1 MLKYRLKRLSRPK
14 VIFWSAFVLLFFVS
28 MSSIVRF
35 YAADL
40 SSHSSYG
47 VSRIEGDTVIV
58 NDLDADW
65 YYYEGLN
72 FTEITSRTVLPGE
85 KRDVYN
91 EDTLAM
97 VQINYIGTDP
107 NGNGWTGYVS
117 KTERQSN
124 FTYYKYYPID
134 ENGYIEI
141 ELIDNPYTDRPK
153 HPDYS
158 TGTSEY
164 RAFNGWICNEEES
177 GEGVCDNLTFYHDY
191 DYYVRTA
198 KIKVDASKKVLLTL
212 NASWTDAYVLSGTR
226 SEENV
231 QAIGMYAIPG
241 FSRKEAVYG
250 HPCNYKFKSGFDFY
264 ELKTASY
271 NQEYSGYAVDFDM
284 NVGEYSLKYVDKAAC
299 TENSCSYLVPKSTN
313 EYVLGT
319 YYFEKTG
326 ETEQSTELQ
335 WIKKNQVVDVDGNPV
350 LDADGNPIYE
360 GDIVDDGT
368 LLYKEVDVHVE
379 VPITLHKF
387 FYTTYIHTGYVTKYY
402 DYQLCEKTTYT
413 SVTEKVGD
421 AVVSDIFDYGS
432 SLNWYY
438 YKDSNYDTSKKNLYY
453 NGSGQRCDMSGVTC
467 NTTNGV
473 YRLVQSWDDEIG
485 TWKNRVYADEN
496 DVVRIENNT
505 KVGNYY
511 YLVTRDTNI
520 MIHNTTVSS
529 GNIDLQDNFNN
540 STDGTDK
547 KPFTLT
553 SDDPSA
559 YVLYTSDSD
568 QYWMPKTDIV
578 LENLIL
584 RTGAGDS
591 ESDDTNYSIITNF
604 TNLKISRTVK
614 PYNSNKVARTIF
626 IANGSKSNLNSR
638 VIVEAGDYNQIY
650 SAPTSNSYT
659 FTKCNIQ
666 YILGSDYDRV
676 SNIQTN
682 LKVYHRFASGTRGTF
697 TDNGLI
703 PSSEVVVKSG
713 TIGEQSDN
721 TFGGIYIGQLLNGS
735 SSALRLIKV
744 EGGVIHHIL
753 GGLLVPSGQYDK
765 NMIGIYVT
773 GGKVTNIFGGAG
785 ETETG
790 GNRIIS
796 VTGGV
801 IRHAVAGGSNSS
813 TGDDGDGPVHGD
825 TLVYIGGNATI
836 GDGTTPQSSYKLDED
851 GNVFGAGFGI
861 SSTSVVGAVDSS
873 KVIVNLSNAGVIN
886 GSVYGG
892 GNFGPAGG
900 DTTAVT
906 SSVINIYNG
915 KIVGSVY
922 GGANSN
928 GAGKTS
934 YANCHTEYCLRSNS
948 SRYVYTY
955 GGKVNRNAY
964 YPRYSY
970 RTNNTQVTNTTTRCT
985 TSGGCDYYLRQGDYT
1000 DYYPNITYYYYSSGF
1015 KTLSPTKVLNSFNH
1029 DVTINMYGGN
1039 VNGSVYGGSKSTG
1052 YIYGDVDINLYGGK
1066 VTKSVYGGGYGKPT
1080 RIMGS
1085 VDIDTDTDG
1094 NSLLNIGNIYG
1105 GSALGVVNPGSVNT
1119 YTNIRVNG
1127 GMIGS
1132 VYGGGEGNTSTTP
1145 YTDGSIKVSVLSGKI
1160 GNVFGGT
1167 NVNGA
1172 VPYPNKTLKVYVT
1185 GGEITNVFGGGNG
1198 SRASTGNTYVGIAGG
1213 TISNVYGGGNEAVVN
1228 GSTDVD
1234 IGLLDVSIDTID
1246 SSMSSILGAIIGN
1259 VYGGG
1264 NKAVVSTSTDVDIA
1278 KGNIQNAF
1286 GGGNEATVPTS
1297 NISITGGSIEVAL
1310 YGGGN
1315 KAKVNTTT
1323 VDVSGGT
1330 FTQTTEKQGMGL
1342 GIFGGGANVADAGA
1356 DNTTVNLKSGVSVYN
1371 VYGGSNVSGT
1381 ITGTAKVN
1389 AEAAN
1394 IGCNLYGGGY
1404 QAAINNSNV
1413 SITGSTTFSYTL
1425 NPNAG
1430 ETAYNTTCG
1439 MAFGGGA
1446 SANVNGTANITLDT
1460 TGKAVA
1466 LYGGS
1471 NKAGNVAKTN
1481 VIVKRGVVSAVFG
1494 GNNYDGATGEASVT
1508 INQEAGK
1515 LTLDNVYGGSNGQN
1529 AIIGYEDGN
1538 GVYELGSTNVLFTA
1552 GTIKEN
1558 IFGGGNEA
1566 PVFGNTNVTMTAGT
1580 VNRVYGGG
1588 NKAFIG
1594 DFDTTN
1600 TKFEVDKD
1608 AEAGIVESFVNIS
1621 GGRVKNNVYGSGNA
1635 SFVDGNTRVNLASSS
1650 TTAAT
1655 TKTLRIDGS
1664 VFGGSETNA
1673 DEDKTYQYKAIG
1685 VSGDATITVD
1695 GTGYFDEDGLS
1706 TVKINGSIYGGGNN
1720 SNTRGNAKLYV
1731 DKVGVKST
1739 PMSMASIQRFSNV
1752 YIKDSVLE
1760 LNGARDRSLQ
1770 TRYTYGFVRIDNLYL
1785 LGTTTNAS
1793 TLNGSTLY
1801 MARGNILVKKY
1812 FSGAMSDDYKS
1823 FVAQTTTE
1831 NADGSLSNGYS
1842 DNKLYMYENIVFAVS
1857 TKEDVLYDATAGTVR
1872 GMTFL
1877 GMYNHGVDGDGL
1889 VTGVYDTAFKEG
1901 EKVGNLAYS
1910 QITSDAYTYAYG
1922 FHEFDPDYQIVTHG
1936 FYTNKVGT
1944 DQIVDVDYVGVTP
1957 LNLYYYKWVIG
1968 KERQQILVDL
1978 EASKNSTRES
1988 QNVKITLDQLKE
2000 QIGEHTFEWRDASML
2015 INSVDTSTFKAAKD
2029 DVTIEFDTV
2038 LVDKTD
2044 IDAVNVNDDNGDGV
2058 VDANNY
2064 FALSMGTTSEG
2075 WLDNF
2080 KTNFYE
2086 NGYSTEGDF
2095 CTDGSIGDCVGNAKY
2110 VYDSTTLQ
2118 RGLTFWLD
2126 HSKNLD
2132 FSISTATDRENSIIS
2147 LGTVTIKTVFTN
2159 PHADPG
2165 SANQQ
2170 VEVDIV
2176 ITITMTD
2183 STRDV
2188 YGAAIAPGFKTKVF
2202 SSANTSIPTNGVFSI
2217 YQSLSLDLNQP
2228 MMKDETKMWEVDEL
2242 YGQERTDEAGDHYS
2256 ESYRYLASNYLF
2268 PKGTKITLLDLVR
2281 DEQYYYE
2288 VTKDNR
2294 NEVNNDANG
2303 SSEYRYML
2311 ENFIRMGSTS
2321 GDNKYDDDMNGAN
2334 STKYYTYADDGKI
2347 KFAVEEFVF
2356 NVDFSAVDAADMI
2369 TEVKQFYLFMQLSYD
2384 KNGAETVLLS
2394 PDGDPT
2400 EGMAYIL
2407 NPDITSKINSSGGF
2421 VEEGNDETVP
2431 TTEIY
2436 MGEDTDLKLYT
2447 TFVNQ
2452 RADGTTA
2459 TGVTNTTYENYKLGA
2474 KITIMKPSKDESGN
2488 VIVDSS
2494 GNVVYEQVTG
2504 DMFGTVF
2511 TINGQKYYPQIDGT
2525 TRLQLAGRISDVI
2538 SDINID
2544 FENSSLVHDDYKIVV
2559 ETFASYDGLYYGDAD
2574 VVKIELPFKLLNN
2587 QYGLNVTIPPVQITH
2602 DVNTGKD
2609 KNGSNI
2615 INYIVDTKNGVA
2627 DPYLR
2632 ISLQRR
2638 NYNSY
2643 FDTSYTDIDLKNIV
2657 ETINVGS
2664 DATNILDI
2672 CYPDNSDTC
2681 LIYTLTKMDT
2691 SKGTEQF
2698 EVNMTLKDG
2707 PTSDDLLDL
2716 SKSGW
2721 KSGTYRVVFTLY
2733 DGDVPVGSVY
2743 EYLII
2748 RSLDIDEIIG
2758 IG

>member
-1 MLKYRLKRLSRPK
+1 MFLFYIKYGIINNDKDYKMEGLGMLKYRIKTLLKPK
-14 VIFWSAFVLLFFVS
+14 VIFWLTFTLLFFVS
-28 MSSIVRF
+28 MVSIARF
-35 YAADL
+35 YAADFDAIG
-40 SSHSSYG
+40 SGITSG
-47 VSRIEGDTVIV
+47 RTTDTVII
-58 NDLDADW
+58 NDLEADW
-65 YYYEGLN
+65 NYYESLN
-72 FTEITSRTVLPGE
+72 FTELTSRNLPTAYTN
-85 KRDVYN
+85 KYN
-91 EDTLAM
+91 KDTLVA
-97 VQINYIGTDP
+97 VELVYDGRDINDP
-107 NGNGWTGYVS
+107 SLVGKVS
-117 KTERQSN
+117 ARSGEGQYK
-124 FTYYKYYPID
+124 FIYYKYYPID
-134 ENGYIEI
+134 SDGNIKI
-141 ELIDNPYTDRPK
+141 ELIDNPYTARPK
-153 HPDYS
+153 VGS
-158 TGTSEY
+158 TYKG
-164 RAFNGWICNEEES
+164 FNGW
-177 GEGVCDNLTFYHDY
+177 VCDDEIASSVPCSEMEFSYDY
-191 DYYVRTA
+191 DYYLRYLTVKA
-198 KIKVDASKKVLLTL
+198 PEANESGEKKLSL
-212 NASWTDAYVLSGTR
+212 NLRATWV
-226 SEENV
+226 N
-231 QAIGMYAIPG
+231 G
-241 FSRKEAVYG
+241 FSATNFTY
-250 HPCNYKFKSGFDFY
+250 NTFKNT
-264 ELKTASY
+264 LKTVQMINIGTEDVTASEDIY
-271 NQEYSGYAVDFDM
+271 DWYFVKWIFD
-284 NVGEYSLKYVDKAAC
+284 
-299 TENSCSYLVPKSTN
+299 ENR
-313 EYVLGT
+313 T
-319 YYFEKTG
+319 YYEKA
-326 ETEQSTELQ
+326 EAKE
-335 WIKKNQVVDVDGNPV
+335 ND
-350 LDADGNPIYE
+350 IYFGYE
-360 GDIVDDGT
+360 DDGVT
-368 LLYKEVDVHVE
+368 SCGVNGCTCEREVTEDGTAGTE
-379 VPITLHKF
+379 SSGSNYVPIT
-387 FYTTYIHTGYVTKYY
+387 
-402 DYQLCEKTTYT
+402 C
-413 SVTEKVGD
+413 
-421 AVVSDIFDYGS
+421 
-432 SLNWYY
+432 NY
-438 YKDSNYDTSKKNLYY
+438 YKATTDEDILENKSYWFLNDSNVLEEISTDNGNGLVEFKEWKDTGRDDVTITGKTLKGYKAGDSLAGLYY
-453 NGSGQRCDMSGVTC
+453 RVDNWQDTANKHLYYKSNGHSCALESCTAGST
-467 NTTNGV
+467 V
-473 YRLVQSWDDEIG
+473 YRLIQTDDDYLGTGGKTISKLHRDDEYIFQEYIYEVQGEKKG
-485 TWKNRVYADEN
+485 TKITN
-496 DVVRIENNT
+496 DVSN
-505 KVGNYY
+505 KYY
-511 YLVTRDTNI
+511 YLVTRDINFLIPVTYTSGTNATI
-520 MIHNTTVSS
+520 DDHLHSNSTIPLTVTSDPAGSYSTMRTFVLDGDIALVFKIDTVIENVVMRFAIPSAYSSNPANVYSESAYYDRGGVAYSNYHNVKYGRYITRDSNCTQMEGGYRYNLVNVIGGAQFTSSSETYGKSKTIIESGFMNMAAALGNTTGYSS
-529 GNIDLQDNFNN
+529 GNSHNTNGKNIN
-540 STDGTDK
+540 
-547 KPFTLT
+547 
-553 SDDPSA
+553 
-559 YVLYTSDSD
+559 VIM
-568 QYWMPKTDIV
+568 QY
-578 LENLIL
+578 
-584 RTGAGDS
+584 
-591 ESDDTNYSIITNF
+591 
-604 TNLKISRTVK
+604 
-614 PYNSNKVARTIF
+614 
-626 IANGSKSNLNSR
+626 
-638 VIVEAGDYNQIY
+638 
-650 SAPTSNSYT
+650 
-659 FTKCNIQ
+659 
-666 YILGSDYDRV
+666 GSDYDRAIGDNSKLGIRISAAAYRNSHFV
-676 SNIQTN
+676 SD
-682 LKVYHRFASGTRGTF
+682 S
-697 TDNGLI
+697 LI
-703 PSSEVVVKSG
+703 PIAQAIVKSG
-713 TIGEQSDN
+713 T
-721 TFGGIYIGQLLNGS
+721 FGIMGRVNDTSSTLSSEGMTGPSFYYTNGIYAGPVACTGNVS
-735 SSALRLIKV
+735 KALTELKV
-744 EGGVIHHIL
+744 EGGDVLNIN
-753 GGLLVPSGQYDK
+753 GGPYIANGAKVSTVTR
-765 NMIGIYVT
+765 IT
-773 GGKVTNIFGGAG
+773 GGTAYSAVGGAG
-785 ETETG
+785 SFFSYGDRILSVSG
-790 GNRIIS
+790 GTIYFS
-796 VTGGV
+796 
-801 IRHAVAGGSNSS
+801 VAGGSASYRGG
-813 TGDDGDGPVHGD
+813 T
-825 TLVYIGGNATI
+825 GGNNGQLKGNTLMYVGGTAVI
-836 GDGTTPQSSYKLDED
+836 GADGNQYNTLSPYLHGVTK
-851 GNVFGAGFGI
+851 GNVFGAGYGNTSNNVLGSVYDSHVIINGGTI
-861 SSTSVVGAVDSS
+861 SGNVYGGGNYGVSGNSTDSTSTIRKTVVDVYDGNIKGSVYGGSNISGTSYTDAT
-873 KVIVNLSNAGVIN
+873 INLYGGTVN

-892 GNFGPAGG
+892 GKGVSTTVRGNTIINTNPDNDRDLIVKGSIYGGSEFGKVNNAGY
-900 DTTAVT
+900 TEINVT
-906 SSVINIYNG
+906 GGTLKN
-915 KIVGSVY
+915 VY
-922 GGANSN
+922 GGGKGNSTN
-928 GAGKTS
+928 KPISYGNITVNIKDGQINNVFGGSQTSGSVPYSGKT
-934 YANCHTEYCLRSNS
+934 L
-948 SRYVYTY
+948 
-955 GGKVNRNAY
+955 KVN
-964 YPRYSY
+964 
-970 RTNNTQVTNTTTRCT
+970 V
-985 TSGGCDYYLRQGDYT
+985 SGGT
-1000 DYYPNITYYYYSSGF
+1000 TN
-1015 KTLSPTKVLNSFNH
+1015 KVFGGSDGANTAA
-1029 DVTINMYGGN
+1029 VTTNVNVTGGN
-1039 VNGSVYGGSKSTG
+1039 VSTVYGGSNAATTKTTTSNVTIDG
-1052 YIYGDVDINLYGGK
+1052 GDID
-1066 VTKSVYGGGYGKPT
+1066 SVYGGGYSSATITTNLTITSGNIKSAYAGGEGSSAVVTTSNGTISGGEILEGLYGGGKKAVT
-1080 RIMGS
+1080 TTSKLTVTGGKFY
-1085 VDIDTDTDG
+1085 DILD
-1094 NSLLNIGNIYG
+1094 NSYANIYG
-1105 GSALGVVNPGSVNT
+1105 G
-1119 YTNIRVNG
+1119 
-1127 GMIGS
+1127 
-1132 VYGGGEGNTSTTP
+1132 GEEA
-1145 YTDGSIKVSVLSGKI
+1145 
-1160 GNVFGGT
+1160 
-1167 NVNGA
+1167 A
-1172 VPYPNKTLKVYVT
+1172 VT
-1185 GGEITNVFGGGNG
+1185 
-1198 SRASTGNTYVGIAGG
+1198 
-1213 TISNVYGGGNEAVVN
+1213 
-1228 GSTDVD
+1228 
-1234 IGLLDVSIDTID
+1234 
-1246 SSMSSILGAIIGN
+1246 
-1259 VYGGG
+1259 
-1264 NKAVVSTSTDVDIA
+1264 
-1278 KGNIQNAF
+1278 
-1286 GGGNEATVPTS
+1286 
-1297 NISITGGSIEVAL
+1297 
-1310 YGGGN
+1310 
-1315 KAKVNTTT
+1315 TTT
-1323 VDVSGGT
+1323 VNINS
-1330 FTQTTEKQGMGL
+1330 
-1342 GIFGGGANVADAGA
+1342 GAN
-1356 DNTTVNLKSGVSVYN
+1356 VYN
-1371 VYGGSNVSGT
+1371 VYGGSNISGKVT
-1381 ITGTAKVN
+1381 TANVKVTGGMIA
-1389 AEAAN
+1389 
-1394 IGCNLYGGGY
+1394 CNLYGGGY
-1404 QAAINNSNV
+1404 QAPIGSSNV
-1413 SITGSTTFSYTL
+1413 SLTGSSTFSYTL
-1425 NPNAG
+1425 PSNENVYNAS
-1430 ETAYNTTCG
+1430 CG

-1446 SANVNGTANITLDT
+1446 SADVTGTANLTFDT
-1460 TGKAVA
+1460 TGKVVA

-2095 CTDGSIGDCVGNAKY
+2095 CTDGSIGDCVGSAKY

-2132 FSISTATDRENSIIS
+2132 FSISTANDRENSIIS

-2170 VEVDIV
+2170 VEVDII

-2202 SSANTSIPTNGVFSI
+2202 SSANTSIPTNGIFSI

-2474 KITIMKPSKDESGN
+2474 KITIMKPSKDEFGN

-2672 CYPDNSDTC
+2672 CYPDNSDIC

-2758 IG
+2758 RS